1 MAMAQFLRQALF
13 LAVPTGIGQWRRP
26 PRPARRLPAI
36 AEGARALLSACPSG
50 AIAMDFELSEEQRA
64 FQATARTF
72 AREAMMPQARDWD
85 ENETFPVETL
95 RAAAALGFGGIYVR
109 DDVGGSGL
117 ARLDA
122 TIIFEELAQG
132 CTSTAA
138 YISIHNMAAW
148 MIDAFGGEAQRKRFL
163 PKLCSMEHFAS
174 YCLTEPGAGSD
185 AASLST
191 RARRDGDVYVLD
203 GAKAFISGG
212 GVSDVYVCMVRT
224 GGAGP
229 KGISCIVVE
238 KGTPGLSFGAQEK
251 KLGWKSQ
258 PTAMVVFENCRV
270 PAENLIGKEGEGFRI
285 AMAGLDGG
293 RLNIAACS
301 IGGAQFCLDRTLDY
315 MRERKQFGQRL
326 SEFQALRFR
335 IADYATEIEAARLM
349 VRRAAVAVGNG
360 EPGAT
365 RLAAMAKRMA
375 TDTGFEAVNGCLQ
388 LHGGYG
394 YLRDHPIERVLRD
407 VRVHQILE
415 GTNEVMRLIVSR
427 DLLGN

>member
-1 MAMAQFLRQALF
+1 
-13 LAVPTGIGQWRRP
+13 
-26 PRPARRLPAI
+26 
-36 AEGARALLSACPSG
+36 
-50 AIAMDFELSEEQRA
+50 MDFELSEDQRA
-64 FQATARTF
+64 FQATARQF
-72 AREAMMPQARDWD
+72 AREQMMPFAREWD
-85 ENETFPVETL
+85 ENEIFPADTL
-95 RAAAALGFGGIYVR
+95 RDAAALGFGGIYVR
-109 DDVGGSGL
+109 DDVGGSAL
-117 ARLDA
+117 SRLDG

-138 YISIHNMAAW
+138 YISIHNMVAW
-148 MIDAFGGEAQRKRFL
+148 LIDTFGNEQQRQRYL

-185 AASLST
+185 AASLTT
-191 RARRDGDVYVLD
+191 RARRDGDHYVID

-212 GVSDVYVCMVRT
+212 GTSDLYLCMVRT
-224 GGAGP
+224 GGAGA
-229 KGISCIVVE
+229 KGISCILVE
-238 KGTPGLSFGAQEK
+238 KDTPGLSFGAPEK

-270 PAENLIGKEGEGFRI
+270 PVANLLGREGDGFKI
-285 AMAGLDGG
+285 AMTGLDGG

-301 IGGAQFCLDRTLDY
+301 IGGAQFCLDRTIEY
-315 MRERKQFGQRL
+315 MRDRKQFGSRL

-349 VRRAAVAVGNG
+349 MWRAAHAVSHG

-365 RLAAMAKRMA
+365 RLAAMAKRFA
-375 TDTGFEAVNGCLQ
+375 TDAGFEAVNGCLQ

-415 GTNEVMRLIVSR
+415 GSNEIMRLIVSR
-427 DLLGN
+427 DLIGN

>member
-1 MAMAQFLRQALF
+1 
-13 LAVPTGIGQWRRP
+13 
-26 PRPARRLPAI
+26 
-36 AEGARALLSACPSG
+36 
-50 AIAMDFELSEEQRA
+50 MDFELTEDQRA
-64 FQATARTF
+64 FQATARQF
-72 AREAMMPQARDWD
+72 ARDEMAPKARVWD
-85 ENETFPVETL
+85 ENETFPIAEL
-95 RAAAALGFGGIYVR
+95 RKAAALGFGGIYVK
-109 DDVGGSGL
+109 DDVGGSAL
-117 ARLDA
+117 SRLDA

-148 MIDAFGGEAQRKRFL
+148 MIDASGGEAHRQNFL
-163 PKLCSMEHFAS
+163 PKLCTMEHFAS
-174 YCLTEPGAGSD
+174 YCLTEPDAGSD
-185 AASLST
+185 AASLKAKAV
-191 RARRDGDVYVLD
+191 RAGAHYVLN
-203 GAKAFISGG
+203 GSKAFISGG
-212 GVSDVYVCMVRT
+212 GVSDIYVCMVRT

-258 PTAMVVFENCRV
+258 PTAMVNFENCRV
-270 PAENLIGKEGEGFRI
+270 PAENLIGKEGDGFKI

-301 IGGAQFCLDRTLDY
+301 IGGAQFCLDRTIEY
-315 MRERKQFGQRL
+315 MRERKQFGSRL
-326 SEFQALRFR
+326 SDFQALRFR
-335 IADYATEIEAARLM
+335 IADYATELEASRLM
-349 VRRAAVAVGNG
+349 VRRAAIAVGAG

-365 RLAAMAKRMA
+365 RLAAMAKRLA
-375 TDTGFEAVNGCLQ
+375 TDAGFEAVNGCLQ

-427 DLLGN
+427 DMLGN